1 MDWHPADDPFVV
13 QVQTLQTSVDFSSG
27 SYLLRLSLHMIGAAY
42 DGRAFCIEIRTKESG
57 A

>member
-1 MDWHPADDPFVV
+1 M
-13 QVQTLQTSVDFSSG
+13 DFSSG

-42 DGRAFCIEIRTKESG
+42 DGRSFCLEIRSKESG